1 MKAKLL
7 GAITLAV
14 VLLLVF
20 AVVAQAAVPQ
30 STIDAIIQD
39 AKDGHIDGNWTTAE
53 IRAALRYV
61 ANNPI
66 LANYTRVQG
75 VLEDYLASLQAPGEQ
90 GGQLAFT
97 GGEIILILGA
107 GAGLIGS
114 GVRCCAAAAPSS
126 TSTPSERDRQ
136 SASPPGRRSVHLLRL
151 SVSAVGAPSSAT
163 TAAARRPRS
172 PASDSAARRIPAR

>member
-39 AKDGHIDGNWTTAE
+39 AKDGHIDGNWTATE
-53 IRAALRYV
+53 IRAALRY
-61 ANNPI
+61 AENNPI
-66 LANYTRVQG
+66 LTQYSAIQC
-75 VLEDYLASLQAPGEQ
+75 VLEDYLASLQGPGEQAPGEQPGAQ

-97 GGEIILILGA
+97 
-107 GAGLIGS
+107 
-114 GVRCCAAAAPSS
+114 
-126 TSTPSERDRQ
+126 
-136 SASPPGRRSVHLLRL
+136 
-151 SVSAVGAPSSAT
+151 
-163 TAAARRPRS
+163 
-172 PASDSAARRIPAR
+172 

>member
-66 LANYTRVQG
+66 LANYTMVQG

-114 GVRCCAAAAPSS
+114 GA
-126 TSTPSERDRQ
+126 
-136 SASPPGRRSVHLLRL
+136 LLR
-151 SVSAVGAPSSAT
+151 
-163 TAAARRPRS
+163 RRR
-172 PASDSAARRIPAR
+172 A

>member
-1 MKAKLL
+1 MKTKLM

-39 AKDGHIDGNWTTAE
+39 AQDGHIDGNWTTAE

-66 LANYTRVQG
+66 LKNYSKVQG

-114 GVRCCAAAAPSS
+114 GA
-126 TSTPSERDRQ
+126 
-136 SASPPGRRSVHLLRL
+136 LLR
-151 SVSAVGAPSSAT
+151 
-163 TAAARRPRS
+163 RRR
-172 PASDSAARRIPAR
+172 A

>member
-1 MKAKLL
+1 MKAKLM

-14 VLLLVF
+14 LLLLVF

-30 STIDAIIQD
+30 STIDAIIKD

-61 ANNPI
+61 ENNPVI
-66 LANYTRVQG
+66 VAYSQVKG

-107 GAGLIGS
+107 GVGLIGS
-114 GVRCCAAAAPSS
+114 GA
-126 TSTPSERDRQ
+126 
-136 SASPPGRRSVHLLRL
+136 LLR
-151 SVSAVGAPSSAT
+151 
-163 TAAARRPRS
+163 RRR
-172 PASDSAARRIPAR
+172 A